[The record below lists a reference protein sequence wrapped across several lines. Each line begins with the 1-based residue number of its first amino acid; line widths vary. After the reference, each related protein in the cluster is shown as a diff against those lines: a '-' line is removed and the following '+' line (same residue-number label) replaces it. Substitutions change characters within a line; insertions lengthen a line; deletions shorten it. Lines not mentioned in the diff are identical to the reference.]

1 MQLPPYGPV
10 LASRPREQFSGA
22 DPTER
27 QEVSPHCPRP
37 RSGHAGRHRKHCEH
51 QHTQHGRA
59 AGAHALHSGAC
70 VLAAGADS
78 EKMSLISAEVAIP
91 RRLSAGAGPSQAPT
105 RGFTRRA
112 APAGVCGPEADPH
125 LVLGLVAALLPL
137 PVQSPPFR
145 VRERQ
150 GPPLFTTAVQIA
162 GADCRGCK
170 ALVSSYNFGCAQ
182 NMLVFPPKFELY
194 CSLLCT
200 ETGVLLSRLAQGLSG
215 QGLDLIK
222 NCDLRRPGWGG
233 RLGRLN

>member
-137 PVQSPPFR
+137 PCNH
-145 VRERQ
+145 
-150 GPPLFTTAVQIA
+150 PLSGLESDKAHLYLQQRCRLPVQIA
-162 GADCRGCK
+162 EVAKHLFLRTIL
-170 ALVSSYNFGCAQ
+170 ALFQKYTC
-182 NMLVFPPKFELY
+182 FP
-194 CSLLCT
+194 S
-200 ETGVLLSRLAQGLSG
+200 Q
-215 QGLDLIK
+215 I
-222 NCDLRRPGWGG
+222 
-233 RLGRLN
+233 